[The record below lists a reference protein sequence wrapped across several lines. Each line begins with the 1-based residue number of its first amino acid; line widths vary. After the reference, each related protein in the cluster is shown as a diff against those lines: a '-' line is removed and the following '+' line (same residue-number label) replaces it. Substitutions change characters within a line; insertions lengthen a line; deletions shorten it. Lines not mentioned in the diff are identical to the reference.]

1 MSEEIQKLALFQK
14 QEIRRQLYNGEWWF
28 VVNDVIAVL
37 TDSTNP
43 AQYLRNMRNRDTE
56 LAELMEV
63 APVDKGVVQIEH
75 PLYLTFDTEGGPQKL
90 RAPMTCGECDRIPM
104 QQDVEVRLQAK
115 HEDS

>member
-1 MSEEIQKLALFQK
+1 MFQK

-28 VVNDVIAVL
+28 VINDVIAVL

-43 AQYLRNMRNRDTE
+43 AQYLRNMRNRDAE

-75 PLYLTFDTEGGPQKL
+75 PLVCCKERLTFHDIALQ
-90 RAPMTCGECDRIPM
+90 TCFSQRPDIDETVNKIE
-104 QQDVEVRLQAK
+104 Q
-115 HEDS
+115 

>member
-43 AQYLRNMRNRDTE
+43 AQYLRNMRNRDAE

-90 RAPMTCGECDRIPM
+90 RVPMTCRECDRIPM